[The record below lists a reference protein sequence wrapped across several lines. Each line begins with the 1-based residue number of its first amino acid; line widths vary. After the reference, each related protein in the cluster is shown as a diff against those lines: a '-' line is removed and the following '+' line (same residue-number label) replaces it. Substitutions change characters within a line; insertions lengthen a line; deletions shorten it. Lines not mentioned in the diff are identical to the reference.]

1 MPLLLAILFAVAP
14 SVSQTSWMRPDAFH
28 LTIGMAKPDAV
39 KALSSS
45 GLTLRDG
52 DHAGQLVADITPT
65 KSITIEFAKDRL
77 QSVRFE
83 LFTMSDVMGAAFE
96 EEKRFLRDSF
106 GAPKPIASKSVAS
119 KSMVIYDATLPN
131 VMAVVTT
138 DVKQGLSTLA
148 VRYFDP
154 AIASRRH

>member
-28 LTIGMAKPDAV
+28 LTIGMAKGDAV
-39 KALSSS
+39 KALSSG
-45 GLTLRDG
+45 GLTVRDG

-65 KSITIEFAKDRL
+65 KSITIELAKDRL

-96 EEKRFLRDSF
+96 EEKKFLRDSF
-106 GAPKPIASKSVAS
+106 GAPKSIAS
-119 KSMVIYDATLPN
+119 KSMVIYNTTLPN

-154 AIASRRH
+154 ATASHRR

>member
-14 SVSQTSWMRPDAFH
+14 NVSQTSWMRPDAFH
-28 LTIGMAKPDAV
+28 LTIGMTKADAV
-39 KALSSS
+39 KTLTSG

-52 DHAGQLVADITPT
+52 DHAGQMIADITST
-65 KSITIEFAKDRL
+65 KSITIEFTKDRL

-83 LFTMSDVMGAAFE
+83 LFTMSDAMGAAFE
-96 EEKRFLRDSF
+96 EEKKFLRDSL
-106 GAPKPIASKSVAS
+106 GAPKSIAS
-119 KSMVIYDATLPN
+119 KSMVIYDRTLPN

-154 AIASRRH
+154 ATASHRH

>member
-1 MPLLLAILFAVAP
+1 MPLLLAILFAVSP

-28 LTIGMAKPDAV
+28 LTIGMAKPAAV
-39 KALSSS
+39 KALAAG
-45 GLTLRDG
+45 GLVLRDG
-52 DHAGQLVADITPT
+52 DHAGQMVADITPT
-65 KSITIEFAKDRL
+65 KSITIEFAKERL

-83 LFTMSDVMGAAFE
+83 LFAMSDAMGAAFE
-96 EEKRFLRDSF
+96 EEKKFLRDSF
-106 GAPKPIASKSVAS
+106 GAPKSVAS
-119 KSMVIYDATLPN
+119 KSLVIYDATLPN

-154 AIASRRH
+154 VTASRRR

>member
-14 SVSQTSWMRPDAFH
+14 TVSQTSWMHPEAYH
-28 LTIGMAKPDAV
+28 LTIGMRKAEAV
-39 KALSSS
+39 KVLARSSV
-45 GLTLRDG
+45 TLRDG
-52 DHAGQLVADITPT
+52 DHAGQMIADITPT
-65 KSITIEFAKDRL
+65 RSITIEFAKNRL

-83 LFTMSDVMGAAFE
+83 LFVMSDQIAAAFA
-96 EEKRFLRDSF
+96 EEKRFLRDSL
-106 GAPKPIASKSVAS
+106 GTPKGIAS
-119 KSMVIYDATLPN
+119 KSMVIYDASLPN

-154 AIASRRH
+154 ATASRRH